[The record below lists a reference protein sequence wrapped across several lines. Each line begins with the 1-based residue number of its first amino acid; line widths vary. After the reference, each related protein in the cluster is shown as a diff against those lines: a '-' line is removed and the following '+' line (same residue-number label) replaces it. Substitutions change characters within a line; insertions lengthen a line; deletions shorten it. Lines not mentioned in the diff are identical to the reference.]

1 MHDMLCRLGL
11 RLADARDELRFFAI
25 YGRRHLGF
33 VRMMLIVGGLLLAFF
48 AIWDRVIDPLGAPH
62 VLWLR
67 LGVLLPTTWITS
79 LLLGTRIGLRYP
91 EPVMTITAMIC
102 TSALAAVCAG
112 LRGGMEQAAGA
123 LALLI
128 LFFCALMP
136 VRLVWYLIFC
146 AQTFA
151 AYWVAL
157 HFSAGNRDGLPEIN
171 GLLLDTAL
179 FLGGVSVTWRERSA
193 RRQFM
198 IARELDTS
206 RDRVD
211 ELLLSM
217 LPREVVSRIQGGAT
231 LIADQI
237 DEVSIVFADIVGFT
251 ELSRRLTAVELI
263 QLLNRLFSD
272 FDRAAVAHGMQKI
285 KTIGDAYMAIG
296 GLLPTRDGTAA
307 IAAAEFAADM
317 RRITANVSVDLGLY
331 VAIRVGLHVGPVVA
345 GVIGTSR
352 PAYDCWGEA
361 VNLASRLESAS
372 RAGEVL
378 ISANAQAALQGTY
391 LTHPQPAIS
400 LKGIGLTPVWRLGS
414 RQAESQIRTASA

>member
-1 MHDMLCRLGL
+1 MHGLLCRTGL
-11 RLADARDELRFFAI
+11 RLPDADDEARFFAI
-25 YGRRHLGF
+25 YGRRNIGF
-33 VRMMLIVGGLLLAFF
+33 VRLMLVVGGLLFLLFWE
-48 AIWDRVIDPLGAPH
+48 WDRVIDPVAASLTIW
-62 VLWLR
+62 VR
-67 LGVLLPTTWITS
+67 LLVILPSVWAAA
-79 LLLGTRIGLRYP
+79 LLLGHPIGQKYP
-91 EPVMTITAMIC
+91 EPVMAGASMASTGAIAAIC
-102 TSALAAVCAG
+102 AILNGGMDLASGGLNLIVLFVCA
-112 LRGGMEQAAGA
+112 
-123 LALLI
+123 LLP
-128 LFFCALMP
+128 M
-136 VRLVWYLIFC
+136 RLPWYLLFAGETI
-146 AQTFA
+146 A
-151 AYWVAL
+151 AYWISQIFSTGYRPGMPIINAL
-157 HFSAGNRDGLPEIN
+157 MLA
-171 GLLLDTAL
+171 TAL
-179 FLGGVSVTWRERSA
+179 FLGSVSIAWRERSA
-193 RRQFM
+193 RRQFT

-217 LPREVVSRIQGGAT
+217 LPREVVSRIQSGAT

-296 GLLPTRDGTAA
+296 GLLPTPDGTAA

-317 RRITANVSVDLGLY
+317 RRITANVSVDLGVY

-378 ISANAQAALQGTY
+378 ISANAQAALAATY

-400 LKGIGLTPVWRLGS
+400 LKGIGLTQVWRLGS
-414 RQAESQIRTASA
+414 RQTHAAPA

>member
-1 MHDMLCRLGL
+1 MHELLCRIGL
-11 RLADARDELRFFAI
+11 RLPDARDEARFYAI
-25 YGRRHLGF
+25 YGRRNIGF
-33 VRMMLIVGGLLLAFF
+33 VRLMLVVGGVLFLLFWE
-48 AIWDRVIDPLGAPH
+48 WDRVIDPIAANRTAW
-62 VLWLR
+62 VR
-67 LGVLLPTTWITS
+67 LGVILPSVWTAA
-79 LLLGTRIGLRYP
+79 LLLGRPVGRRHP
-91 EPVMTITAMIC
+91 EPVMAGAAMAS
-102 TSALAAVCAG
+102 TGALAAICAMLEGGMDLASGGINLVVLFVCA
-112 LRGGMEQAAGA
+112 
-123 LALLI
+123 LLP
-128 LFFCALMP
+128 M
-136 VRLVWYLIFC
+136 RLPWYLL
-146 AQTFA
+146 FA
-151 AYWVAL
+151 AETLATYWIAQL
-157 HFSAGNRDGLPEIN
+157 FSAGYRPGMPIIN
-171 GLLLDTAL
+171 GLMLDTAL
-179 FLGGVSVTWRERSA
+179 FLGGVSIAWRERSA
-193 RRQFM
+193 RRQFI

-206 RDRVD
+206 RDRID

-217 LPREVVSRIQGGAT
+217 LPREVVARIQGGAT

-237 DEVSIVFADIVGFT
+237 EEVSIVFADIVGFT

-272 FDRAAVAHGMQKI
+272 FDRAAVGHGMQKI

-296 GLLPTRDGTAA
+296 GLLPTADGSAA

-378 ISANAQAALQGTY
+378 ISASAHAALRDTY

-414 RQAESQIRTASA
+414 RQTRTASA

>member
-1 MHDMLCRLGL
+1 MHGLLCRIGL
-11 RLADARDELRFFAI
+11 RLPDARDEARFFSV

-33 VRMMLIVGGLLLAFF
+33 VRLMLVFGGVSFVLFWE
-48 AIWDRVIDPLGAPH
+48 WDRVIDPVGADRTI
-62 VLWLR
+62 WIR
-67 LGVLLPTTWITS
+67 LGFIMPSIWLS
-79 LLLGTRIGLRYP
+79 ALLLGRRIGLRYS
-91 EPVMTITAMIC
+91 EPVMALGAMGATAG
-102 TSALAAVCAG
+102 LAAICAMLDGGIDVAAGGINLVVLFVCA
-112 LRGGMEQAAGA
+112 
-123 LALLI
+123 LLP
-128 LFFCALMP
+128 M
-136 VRLVWYLIFC
+136 RLHWYLLFTAETMI
-146 AQTFA
+146 
-151 AYWVAL
+151 AYWIAQAC
-157 HFSAGNRDGLPEIN
+157 SAGYRSGMPIIN
-171 GLLLDTAL
+171 LLMLGTAL
-179 FLGGVSVTWRERSA
+179 FLGGIVIAWRERSA
-193 RRQFM
+193 RQQFTTS
-198 IARELDTS
+198 RDLDTS

-217 LPREVVSRIQGGAT
+217 LPREVVTRIQGGAT

-251 ELSRRLTAVELI
+251 ELSRRLSAVELI
-263 QLLNRLFSD
+263 QLLNRLFSA
-272 FDRAAVAHGMQKI
+272 FDGAAVQHGMQKI

-296 GLLPTRDGTAA
+296 GLLSTPDGTPA

-352 PAYDCWGEA
+352 PAFDCWGES

-378 ISANAQAALQGTY
+378 ISANAQAALEGTY

-414 RQAESQIRTASA
+414 RQSRTA